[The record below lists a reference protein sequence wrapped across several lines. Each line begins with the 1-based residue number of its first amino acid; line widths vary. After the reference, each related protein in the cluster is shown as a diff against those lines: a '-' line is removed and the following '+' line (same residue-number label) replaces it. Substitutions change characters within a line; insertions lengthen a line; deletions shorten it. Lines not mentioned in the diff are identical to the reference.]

1 MPSSIRTD
9 VTAVQFPLPTFEE
22 KSEMKGKFRR
32 TTLAFAVLT
41 SLSAGLALGQDQSAA
56 PSTPPAAAAAQ
67 DEAPA
72 APAETAATA
81 PAETTATAPTKT
93 RAAVPGEAMPPD
105 AAAKAVL
112 AEEPAAPAETAAAPA
127 AAPAAKAT
135 PAPVMEQ
142 GALDLVKKMSAKL
155 AATPAFLVRT
165 RSALEAPGGTG
176 QFLTFFTESVIAV
189 KRPNQLSAEIRGDAP
204 PFDFYYNGSKMTAY
218 EPTRK
223 LYATTDAPKTLDE
236 LLPFAAKTAGILL
249 PFEDV
254 LYSDPYAALTQNLT
268 SAFYAGYSV
277 IGGVRCEHVALA
289 TPEIA
294 GEIWI
299 DAKTDLPCRV
309 AGILL
314 HVQDAPRFSVEYYD
328 WKLKPKLPERLFTFT
343 PPAGAKAIDFGAVTG
358 AGH

>member
-1 MPSSIRTD
+1 
-9 VTAVQFPLPTFEE
+9 
-22 KSEMKGKFRR
+22 MKGKFRR

-56 PSTPPAAAAAQ
+56 PSTPPAAATAPAEMPAA
-67 DEAPA
+67 APTETPAA
-72 APAETAATA
+72 APAETS
-81 PAETTATAPTKT
+81 
-93 RAAVPGEAMPPD
+93 
-105 AAAKAVL
+105 
-112 AEEPAAPAETAAAPA
+112 AAPAEKAAAAPVA
-127 AAPAAKAT
+127 KAAPAQ
-135 PAPVMEQ
+135 VMEQ

-155 AATPAFLVRT
+155 AATPVFLVRT
-165 RSALEAPGGTG
+165 RSSLEAPGGTG

-204 PFDFYYNGSKMTAY
+204 PFDLYYNGSKMTAY

-236 LLPFAAKTAGILL
+236 LMPFAAKTAGILL

-254 LYSDPYAALTQNLT
+254 LYSDPYAALTQGLT

-277 IGGVRCEHVALA
+277 IRGARCEHVALA

-294 GEIWI
+294 GELWI

-314 HVQDAPRFSVEYYD
+314 QVQDSPRFSVEYYD

-343 PPAGAKAIDFGAVTG
+343 PPAGAKKIDFGAMTG